1 MLERKLFSRLKVGD
15 NNVEVKLLQFMD
27 DTLFLCDSN
36 IQNIHSIKVMLR
48 CFEICFG
55 LRVNF
60 FKRKIGVVGVNR
72 IMLDSFSEVL
82 QCSIMNIPFIYLVL
96 LQEVTQLRQLFGTRC
111 YQRLRR
117 YYQCGNVKIYPLFY
131 NVTSCEVGVPRK
143 SKIAWNQADRLIH

>member
-96 LQEVTQLRQLFGTRC
+96 L
-111 YQRLRR
+111 
-117 YYQCGNVKIYPLFY
+117 
-131 NVTSCEVGVPRK
+131 
-143 SKIAWNQADRLIH
+143 